1 MPNAIPATPADGNV
15 KVVIVTAVAGD
26 APTLSELNA
35 AVDIS
40 CYLTP
45 DGFAYSVEQASITD
59 ERLCSTETFNLP
71 GRKTT
76 SLALTGIDNTNS
88 DLEDEFNEMSDVLT
102 EGAQRFAVYRS
113 GVPFGVPFA
122 AGQKVR
128 VIPFLTG
135 VKTEIAPEAN
145 SVLRSTWATFP
156 NGPLRAPP
164 TILSQ

>member
-15 KVVIVTAVAGD
+15 KVVIATAVAGD
-26 APTLSELNA
+26 IPTLAELTA

-40 CYLTP
+40 CYLTA
-45 DGFAYSVEQASITD
+45 DGFAYAVEQAAITD

-76 SLALTGIDNTNS
+76 TLALTGIDNTNS
-88 DLEDEFNEMSDVLT
+88 PLEDEYNEMADTLT
-102 EGAQRFAVYRS
+102 EGAQRYAVYRS
-113 GVPFGVPFA
+113 GLPYDAAFA

-128 VIPFLTG
+128 LIPFLTG

-156 NGPLRAPP
+156 NGP
-164 TILSQ
+164 SQLVTLAA